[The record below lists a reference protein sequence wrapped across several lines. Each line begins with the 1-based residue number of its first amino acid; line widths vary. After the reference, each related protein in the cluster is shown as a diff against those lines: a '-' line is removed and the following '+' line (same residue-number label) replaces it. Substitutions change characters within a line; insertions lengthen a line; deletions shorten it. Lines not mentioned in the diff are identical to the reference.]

1 MLEFS
6 PLCLAR
12 LNKDSMFTLI
22 LENIDSVHLDIMDG
36 EFVPNT
42 AFSVTEINE
51 FECNVPKHVHIMSW
65 NPLPYI
71 NELENV
77 DSISFHYEVGNCKEY
92 ITKIKE
98 KNMQAGLVINP
109 TTPVEAIYEYIPLI
123 NRVIIMAVK
132 PGFSGQGYL
141 DSASKKIS
149 DLREF
154 SSTIEIAIDGG
165 MNEETIANVK
175 SLGADSFVV
184 CSVIAKSND
193 VKAKIDKLKSIWNQ
207 N

>member
-12 LNKDSMFTLI
+12 LNKDDMFSTI

-42 AFSVTEINE
+42 AFTVTEINE

-92 ITKIKE
+92 ISTIKE

-154 SSTIEIAIDGG
+154 SSAIEIAIDGG
-165 MNEETIANVK
+165 MNEETIALVK

-193 VKAKIDKLKSIWNQ
+193 VKAKIDKLKSVWNQ